1 MYKNTCA
8 SGHILLFNFLTQHI
22 HQKSKTLADDRRC
35 FCGKMPEWK
44 INRISAFG
52 KKSVSNVQLS
62 VPHVPVEKY
71 DIDLKELAIYSW
83 KNVSSMKVLLR

>member
-1 MYKNTCA
+1 
-8 SGHILLFNFLTQHI
+8 
-22 HQKSKTLADDRRC
+22 
-35 FCGKMPEWK
+35 MPEWK

-71 DIDLKELAIYSW
+71 DMNLKELAIYSW
-83 KNVSSMKVLLR
+83 KKHFICEVLLR